1 MGPGYSPALYPL
13 SVAAAQP
20 EKLAGQ
26 ARTALRRALAGL
38 AGCGQRDVALTGV
51 RRVVAKCGPPGLLVT
66 ATAALGAEPAA
77 AQQLVAQLHE
87 V

>member
-1 MGPGYSPALYPL
+1 M
-13 SVAAAQP
+13 QP

-26 ARTALRRALAGL
+26 ARTALRRTLAEL

-51 RRVVAKCGPPGLLVT
+51 QRVAAKCGPPGLLVT
-66 ATAALGAEPAA
+66 VTAALGAEPTA

>member
-1 MGPGYSPALYPL
+1 M
-13 SVAAAQP
+13 AAVQP

-38 AGCGQRDVALTGV
+38 AGCGLRDVALTGV
-51 RRVVAKCGPPGLLVT
+51 RRVVVKCGPPGLLVT
-66 ATAALGAEPAA
+66 VTAALGADSTA